1 MTNADMDRL
10 KSDASGNTGLSAVL
24 AEEVEGFSST
34 DDAVRFLASR
44 GFEVTASDLAAAA
57 SDAETPAEAEE
68 SEDVGEDGYDALM
81 RFVRQS

>member
-24 AEEVEGFSST
+24 AEAVEGFSST
-34 DDAVRFLASR
+34 EDAVRFLASR

-57 SDAETPAEAEE
+57 ASDAEAPAE
-68 SEDVGEDGYDALM
+68 SEDAEEDGYGALM

>member
-24 AEEVEGFSST
+24 AEAVEGFSST

-68 SEDVGEDGYDALM
+68 SEEAEEDGYVALM

>member
-24 AEEVEGFSST
+24 AEAVEGFSST

-44 GFEVTASDLAAAA
+44 GFDVTASDLAAAA

-68 SEDVGEDGYDALM
+68 FEDAGEDGYVALM

>member
-10 KSDASGNTGLSAVL
+10 KADASGNTGLSAVL
-24 AEEVEGFSST
+24 AEAVEGFSST

-44 GFEVTASDLAAAA
+44 GFEVTSSDLAAAA
-57 SDAETPAEAEE
+57 SDTQAPAEGEE
-68 SEDVGEDGYDALM
+68 HDGYCALM